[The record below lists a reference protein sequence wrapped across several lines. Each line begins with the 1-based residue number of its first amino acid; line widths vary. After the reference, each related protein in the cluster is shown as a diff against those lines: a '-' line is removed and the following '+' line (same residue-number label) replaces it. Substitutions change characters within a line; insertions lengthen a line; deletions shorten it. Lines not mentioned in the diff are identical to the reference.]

1 MDVKKVL
8 ARRPTKLSLNNANL
22 ASFPTELF
30 EATQLVELDAFRAIS
45 FTGNP
50 EVPAA
55 IGRLKQLRSLG
66 LGGNDFD
73 SLPDSIGDLT
83 ALESLQLDYCQ
94 SLDTLPKAI
103 KKLSKLRALE
113 ASYTAALEAL
123 PDEIGSLG
131 ALEVLTLTNGGLKK
145 VPAALWKLS
154 SLKRLDLPEEL
165 TTLPPGIAK
174 LVNLEELHLGPQAL
188 ASIAKELPKLKL
200 KRLSVWGRSKTL
212 PDEIAQVPT
221 LETLRICHLG
231 LEKLPTKF
239 TQLSKLVSLDVEG
252 NKLKTLAAIVKT
264 LPKLKEL
271 QFGDNPLAPGEKQE
285 ILKLL
290 KARGG

>member
-1 MDVKKVL
+1 MDVKKAL
-8 ARRPTKLSLNNANL
+8 ARKPTKLSLNNANL
-22 ASFPTELF
+22 ASFPHELF

-45 FTGNP
+45 FNGNP

-83 ALESLQLDYCQ
+83 ALESLTLDYCQ

-165 TTLPPGIAK
+165 TVLPAGIAK
-174 LVNLEELHLGPQAL
+174 LENLEELHLGPQAL
-188 ASIAKELPKLKL
+188 TSIAKELPKLKL

-212 PDEIAQVPT
+212 PDEITYVTT

-231 LEKLPTKF
+231 LEKLPPKF
-239 TQLSKLVSLDVEG
+239 HQLSKLASLDVEG
-252 NKLKTLAAIVKT
+252 NKLKVLAATVKA

-271 QFGDNPLAPGEKQE
+271 MFGDNPLAPGEKQE
-285 ILKLL
+285 LLKLL
-290 KARGG
+290 KTR